1 MTLFLRAATLLVL
14 AGATGI
20 AGWWTLILQ
29 DQIDG
34 SEAELAERDDR
45 IELLE
50 DELFTNRE
58 RMEHLDA
65 EVRRKAAALDLSQQE
80 LSTTR
85 QRLATTAF

>member
-50 DELFTNRE
+50 DE
-58 RMEHLDA
+58 
-65 EVRRKAAALDLSQQE
+65 RRFIDLENSPLW
-80 LSTTR
+80 LSEE
-85 QRLATTAF
+85 QPIFGD